1 MGRSTKENRPYNLKP
16 VKRIELSEKNT
27 TLRAVLAITLLV
39 VGAVAIGVGVFSL
52 LTTDPG
58 WTVIE
63 NDSSEL
69 NCSDEFVL
77 NYCLGMGEDSATAEK
92 KNITALY
99 SALCSRAYK
108 IFSTDADFE
117 GISNTYTINSNVNA
131 QVVIDEV
138 LYRAFELALSHESRA
153 IYLSALFAEYENNF
167 FGYDTSSVVEDC
179 DPYVNEDFASLFATM
194 ASFASS
200 DEHIRLE
207 LLGNNT
213 VKLCAS
219 EEYLAFAKEY
229 EVTDL
234 VGFSWFKNAF
244 IIDYMASAL
253 IERGYTCGNITSY
266 DGYVRNLDTRSD
278 AGYVFNL
285 FNRAGTDVFISAK
298 MNYKGGISI
307 VTLRDYPL
315 SENDVFRYFTL
326 KDGSSITPYID
337 INDGL
342 YRSATDTLTFYSSD
356 GMGCA
361 EILISSM
368 EAYICEDVDLEL
380 IKALSDKRISA
391 VWSDDTVVKYTDK
404 DIDLFLQEYEG
415 RKYTKAYAFD

>member
-153 IYLSALFAEYENNF
+153 IYLSALFAE
-167 FGYDTSSVVEDC
+167 
-179 DPYVNEDFASLFATM
+179 SLSTYKWWIFI
-194 ASFASS
+194 F
-200 DEHIRLE
+200 
-207 LLGNNT
+207 
-213 VKLCAS
+213 
-219 EEYLAFAKEY
+219 LAMC
-229 EVTDL
+229 
-234 VGFSWFKNAF
+234 
-244 IIDYMASAL
+244 IAL
-253 IERGYTCGNITSY
+253 HM
-266 DGYVRNLDTRSD
+266 NLSGAD
-278 AGYVFNL
+278 
-285 FNRAGTDVFISAK
+285 I
-298 MNYKGGISI
+298 KG
-307 VTLRDYPL
+307 
-315 SENDVFRYFTL
+315 
-326 KDGSSITPYID
+326 
-337 INDGL
+337 
-342 YRSATDTLTFYSSD
+342 
-356 GMGCA
+356 
-361 EILISSM
+361 
-368 EAYICEDVDLEL
+368 
-380 IKALSDKRISA
+380 ALPSLPIAVSTKR
-391 VWSDDTVVKYTDK
+391 
-404 DIDLFLQEYEG
+404 
-415 RKYTKAYAFD
+415 